1 MIDPVTAISVATH
14 AFGTIKRM
22 VAAGKDV
29 EDTMGHIGRFYGAI
43 SDLSEC
49 KKRADNPPLFKK
61 LVDSKSVNEEAM
73 HIFAQQ
79 KKAQKLEKELR
90 ELLTMRFGPAGW
102 KELIALRR
110 KVREDRERTIYLQE
124 RRRKAL
130 FWNSIQGTAI
140 LILSIAAYQ
149 MYAFL
154 FEVIISANS

>member
-110 KVREDRERTIYLQE
+110 KIREDRERTIYLQE
-124 RRRKAL
+124 RRRKAF

>member
-1 MIDPVTAISVATH
+1 
-14 AFGTIKRM
+14 M

-61 LVDSKSVNEEAM
+61 LVDGKSVNEEAM

-90 ELLTMRFGPAGW
+90 ELLTMRFGPSGW